1 MKENNSE
8 PRISYKAKL
17 KCEDIIK
24 IILGIQG
31 LRRSATQKSMLNT
44 TCQNIRK
51 KEKREKETNKGREE
65 RRKVGF

>member
-51 KEKREKETNKGREE
+51 KEKE
-65 RRKVGF
+65 RKRQIKVGKKEGR